1 MSIRVYVGNLPKELE
16 ADEFEAVFAEA
27 GEGVS
32 AKLVTDR
39 KTNKS
44 RGFGFV
50 TCADDAQAEAVIE
63 KYNGL
68 QVKETQLKLEKAN
81 PRDSR
86 PAADRGGDRR
96 SSGGA
101 GRRPATS
108 RGPRV
113 ISSDPVGE
121 AGPDPRWASELEKLK
136 ALLAAAQV

>member
-16 ADEFEAVFAEA
+16 AEEFEAVFADA

-39 KTNKS
+39 KTDKS

-50 TCADDAQAEAVIE
+50 TCSDDAQAEAVIE
-63 KYNGL
+63 KYNGFQL
-68 QVKETQLKLEKAN
+68 KETQLKLEKAN
-81 PRDSR
+81 PRDSK
-86 PAADRGGDRR
+86 PAGDRGGDRR

-101 GRRPATS
+101 GRRPAVN

-136 ALLAAAQV
+136 ELLAAAQV